1 MVYQQQDVEQD
12 SIFPPVCVQGSVNG
26 MRKTGPIRLG
36 LPGHPANGN
45 FRIVMGMDPAMSGA
59 TAAVIVAV
67 DVETKQRY
75 ILDAVNMTEPTP
87 AKIRDLIEDWAIK
100 YQPNVIVVEKNAKF
114 LICDLQKLG

>member
-1 MVYQQQDVEQD
+1 
-12 SIFPPVCVQGSVNG
+12 
-26 MRKTGPIRLG
+26 MRKTGPIRFG
-36 LPGHPANGN
+36 APGHPDDGN

-100 YQPNVIVVEKNAKF
+100 YQPNVIVVEKKCVSV
-114 LICDLQKLG
+114 IPYERRSDT